1 MKGMWIKPLLMI
13 ILFFL
18 AMLGFFFLDQDLN
31 SKHKKYA
38 TALDQIIA
46 KQRGTQKV
54 TPRPACPP
62 RAPVVNP

>member
-1 MKGMWIKPLLMI
+1 
-13 ILFFL
+13 
-18 AMLGFFFLDQDLN
+18 MLGFFFLDQDLN